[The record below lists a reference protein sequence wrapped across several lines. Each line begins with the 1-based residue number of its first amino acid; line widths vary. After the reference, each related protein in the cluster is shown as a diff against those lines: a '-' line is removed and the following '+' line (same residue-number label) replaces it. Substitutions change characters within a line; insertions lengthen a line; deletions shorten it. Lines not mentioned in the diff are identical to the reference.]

1 MSSAPQ
7 RPGGTHRVD
16 QPKTS
21 RGPLNSIADFASR
34 AARSTSQNAVNLGA
48 TRPGVT
54 KMIAVAGAG
63 VLLIGGGIFAYNS
76 MHQEENAFLATGDEY
91 ARVCQDATTGQRVDD
106 SECEKAGAQETTA
119 SPSESASSDSSNSSS
134 SSGSSGFSG
143 SSGSSGTSNSSTTTH
158 HNGSNAFLWYYLG
171 HQSAAN
177 SNGASSNYIPR
188 VGEKLSG
195 GSTTRPSNGTVYSG
209 VPSSGGGFED
219 SYRSA
224 KKSSTIS
231 SGKETSTKNTGKT
244 SSVRDNT
251 TGTVSNSRRNGSSGS
266 NSGSSGSS
274 NSSKSGTSSSN
285 KSGSKSGS
293 SSSNKSGSKSSGS
306 KGGFGGGSKSGG
318 GRSGG

>member
-7 RPGGTHRVD
+7 HPGGTHRVD
-16 QPKTS
+16 QPKAS
-21 RGPLNSIADFASR
+21 RGPLNSVADFASR
-34 AARSTSQNAVNLGA
+34 AARSASQNAVNLGA

-54 KMIAVAGAG
+54 KMIAVAGAS

-76 MHQEENAFLATGDEY
+76 MHQEENAFLASDDEY
-91 ARVCQDATTGQRVDD
+91 ARVCQDATTGERVDD
-106 SECEKAGAQETTA
+106 SECEKAGAQEPTA
-119 SPSESASSDSSNSSS
+119 NPSESASSDSSSSS
-134 SSGSSGFSG
+134 SSHSG
-143 SSGSSGTSNSSTTTH
+143 SSGSGSSGSSNSSTTTH
-158 HNGSNAFLWYYLG
+158 HSGSNAFLWYYLG
-171 HQSAAN
+171 RQSAAN
-177 SNGASSNYIPR
+177 SNGASASYIPR

-219 SYRSA
+219 SYRNA
-224 KKSSTIS
+224 KKASTIS
-231 SGKETSTKNTGKT
+231 SGKEISTKNTGKT

-251 TGTVSNSRRNGSSGS
+251 TGTVSNARRNGTSGS
-266 NSGSSGSS
+266 NSGSS
-274 NSSKSGTSSSN
+274 NSSKSGN

-318 GRSGG
+318 GHSGG

>member
-7 RPGGTHRVD
+7 HPGGTHRVD

-21 RGPLNSIADFASR
+21 RGPLNSVADFASR
-34 AARSTSQNAVNLGA
+34 AARSASQNAVNLGA

-54 KMIAVAGAG
+54 KMIAVAGAS

-76 MHQEENAFLATGDEY
+76 MHQEENAFLASDDEY
-91 ARVCQDATTGQRVDD
+91 ARVCQDATTGERVDD
-106 SECEKAGAQETTA
+106 SECEKAGAQEPTA
-119 SPSESASSDSSNSSS
+119 SPSDSSS
-134 SSGSSGFSG
+134 SSSSHSGSSGSG
-143 SSGSSGTSNSSTTTH
+143 SSGSSGSSNSSTTTH
-158 HNGSNAFLWYYLG
+158 HSGSNAFLWYYLG
-171 HQSAAN
+171 RQSAAN
-177 SNGASSNYIPR
+177 SNGASASYIPR

-195 GSTTRPSNGTVYSG
+195 GSTSRPSNGTVYSG

-219 SYRSA
+219 SYRNA

-231 SGKETSTKNTGKT
+231 SGKEISTKNTGKT

-251 TGTVSNSRRNGSSGS
+251 TGTVSNARRNGTSGS
-266 NSGSSGSS
+266 NSGSS
-274 NSSKSGTSSSN
+274 NSS

-318 GRSGG
+318 GHSGG

>member
-7 RPGGTHRVD
+7 HPGGTHRVD

-21 RGPLNSIADFASR
+21 RGPLNSVADFASR
-34 AARSTSQNAVNLGA
+34 AARSASQNAVNLGA

-54 KMIAVAGAG
+54 KMIAVAGAS

-76 MHQEENAFLATGDEY
+76 MHQEENAFLASDDEY
-91 ARVCQDATTGQRVDD
+91 ARVCQDATTGERVDD
-106 SECEKAGAQETTA
+106 SECEKAGAQEPTA
-119 SPSESASSDSSNSSS
+119 NPSESASSDSSSSS
-134 SSGSSGFSG
+134 SSHSG
-143 SSGSSGTSNSSTTTH
+143 SSGSGSSGSSNSSTTTH
-158 HNGSNAFLWYYLG
+158 HSGSNAFLWYYLG
-171 HQSAAN
+171 RQSAAN
-177 SNGASSNYIPR
+177 SNGASASYVPR

-219 SYRSA
+219 SYRNA
-224 KKSSTIS
+224 KKASTIS
-231 SGKETSTKNTGKT
+231 SGKEISTKNTGKT

-251 TGTVSNSRRNGSSGS
+251 TGTVSNARRNGTSGS
-266 NSGSSGSS
+266 NSGSS
-274 NSSKSGTSSSN
+274 NSSKSGN

-293 SSSNKSGSKSSGS
+293 SSSNKSGGS

-318 GRSGG
+318 GHSGG

>member
-7 RPGGTHRVD
+7 HTGGTHRVD

-21 RGPLNSIADFASR
+21 RGPLNSVADFASR
-34 AARSTSQNAVNLGA
+34 AARSASQNAVNLGA

-54 KMIAVAGAG
+54 KMIAVAGAS

-76 MHQEENAFLATGDEY
+76 MHQEENAFLASDDEY
-91 ARVCQDATTGQRVDD
+91 ARVCQDATTGERVDD
-106 SECEKAGAQETTA
+106 SECEKAGAQEPTA
-119 SPSESASSDSSNSSS
+119 NPSDSSS
-134 SSGSSGFSG
+134 SSSSHSGSSGSG
-143 SSGSSGTSNSSTTTH
+143 SSGSSGSSNSSTTTH
-158 HNGSNAFLWYYLG
+158 HSGSNAFLWYYLG
-171 HQSAAN
+171 RQSAAN
-177 SNGASSNYIPR
+177 SNGASASYIPR

-195 GSTTRPSNGTVYSG
+195 GSTSRPSNGTVYSG

-219 SYRSA
+219 SYRNA

-231 SGKETSTKNTGKT
+231 SGKEISTKNTGKT

-251 TGTVSNSRRNGSSGS
+251 TGTVSNARRNGTSGS
-266 NSGSSGSS
+266 NSGSS
-274 NSSKSGTSSSN
+274 NSS

-318 GRSGG
+318 GHSGG

>member
-7 RPGGTHRVD
+7 HPGGTHRVD

-21 RGPLNSIADFASR
+21 RGPLNSVADFASR
-34 AARSTSQNAVNLGA
+34 AARSASQNAVNLGA

-54 KMIAVAGAG
+54 KMIAVAGAS

-76 MHQEENAFLATGDEY
+76 MHQEENAFLASDDEY
-91 ARVCQDATTGQRVDD
+91 ARVCQDATTGERVDD
-106 SECEKAGAQETTA
+106 SECEKAGAQEPTA
-119 SPSESASSDSSNSSS
+119 NPSESASSDSSSSS
-134 SSGSSGFSG
+134 SSHSG
-143 SSGSSGTSNSSTTTH
+143 SSGSGSSGSSNSSTTTH
-158 HNGSNAFLWYYLG
+158 HSGSNAFLWYYLG
-171 HQSAAN
+171 RQSAAN
-177 SNGASSNYIPR
+177 SNGASASYIPR

-219 SYRSA
+219 SYRNA

-231 SGKETSTKNTGKT
+231 SGKEISTKNTGKT
-244 SSVRDNT
+244 SSARDNT
-251 TGTVSNSRRNGSSGS
+251 TGTVSNARRNGTSGS
-266 NSGSSGSS
+266 NSSSS
-274 NSSKSGTSSSN
+274 NSSKSGN

-293 SSSNKSGSKSSGS
+293 SSSNKSGSKSGGS

-318 GRSGG
+318 GHSGG

>member
-7 RPGGTHRVD
+7 HPGGTHRVD

-21 RGPLNSIADFASR
+21 RGPLNSVADFASR
-34 AARSTSQNAVNLGA
+34 AARSASQNAVNLGA

-54 KMIAVAGAG
+54 KMIAVAGAS

-76 MHQEENAFLATGDEY
+76 MHQEENAFLASDDEY
-91 ARVCQDATTGQRVDD
+91 ARVCQDATTGERVDD
-106 SECEKAGAQETTA
+106 SECEKAGAQEPTA
-119 SPSESASSDSSNSSS
+119 SPSDSSS
-134 SSGSSGFSG
+134 SSSSHSGSSGSG
-143 SSGSSGTSNSSTTTH
+143 SSGSSGSSNSSTATH
-158 HNGSNAFLWYYLG
+158 HSGSNAFLWYYLG
-171 HQSAAN
+171 RQSAAN
-177 SNGASSNYIPR
+177 SNGASASYIPR

-219 SYRSA
+219 SYRNA
-224 KKSSTIS
+224 KKASTIS
-231 SGKETSTKNTGKT
+231 SGKEISTKNTGKT

-251 TGTVSNSRRNGSSGS
+251 TGTVSNSRRNGTSGS
-266 NSGSSGSS
+266 NSGSS
-274 NSSKSGTSSSN
+274 NSS

-318 GRSGG
+318 GHSGG

>member
-7 RPGGTHRVD
+7 HPGGTHRVD

-21 RGPLNSIADFASR
+21 RGPLNSVADFASR
-34 AARSTSQNAVNLGA
+34 AARSASQNAVNLGA

-54 KMIAVAGAG
+54 KMIAVAGAS

-76 MHQEENAFLATGDEY
+76 MHQEENAFLASDDEY
-91 ARVCQDATTGQRVDD
+91 ARVCQDATTGERVDD
-106 SECEKAGAQETTA
+106 SECEKAGAQEPTA
-119 SPSESASSDSSNSSS
+119 NRSESASSDSSSSS
-134 SSGSSGFSG
+134 SSHSG
-143 SSGSSGTSNSSTTTH
+143 SSGSGSSGSSNSSTTTH
-158 HNGSNAFLWYYLG
+158 HSGSNAFLWYYLG
-171 HQSAAN
+171 RQSAAN
-177 SNGASSNYIPR
+177 SNGASASYIPR

-219 SYRSA
+219 SYRNA
-224 KKSSTIS
+224 KKASTIS
-231 SGKETSTKNTGKT
+231 SGKEISTKNTGKT

-251 TGTVSNSRRNGSSGS
+251 TGTVSNARRNGTSGS
-266 NSGSSGSS
+266 NSGSS
-274 NSSKSGTSSSN
+274 NSSKSGN

-293 SSSNKSGSKSSGS
+293 SSSNKSGSKSGGS

-318 GRSGG
+318 GHSGG

>member
-7 RPGGTHRVD
+7 HPGGTHRVD

-21 RGPLNSIADFASR
+21 RGPLNSVADFASR
-34 AARSTSQNAVNLGA
+34 AARSASQNAVNLGA

-54 KMIAVAGAG
+54 KMIAVAGAS

-76 MHQEENAFLATGDEY
+76 MHQEENAFLASDDEY
-91 ARVCQDATTGQRVDD
+91 ARVCQDATTGERVDD
-106 SECEKAGAQETTA
+106 SECEKAGAQEPTA
-119 SPSESASSDSSNSSS
+119 NPSESASSDSSSSS
-134 SSGSSGFSG
+134 SSHSG
-143 SSGSSGTSNSSTTTH
+143 SSGSGSSGSSNSSTTTH
-158 HNGSNAFLWYYLG
+158 HSGSNAFLWYYLG
-171 HQSAAN
+171 RQSAAN
-177 SNGASSNYIPR
+177 SNGASASYIPR

-219 SYRSA
+219 SYRNA
-224 KKSSTIS
+224 KKASTIS
-231 SGKETSTKNTGKT
+231 SGKEISTKNTGKT

-251 TGTVSNSRRNGSSGS
+251 TGTVSNSRRNGTSGS
-266 NSGSSGSS
+266 NSGSS
-274 NSSKSGTSSSN
+274 NSS

-318 GRSGG
+318 GHSGG

>member
-7 RPGGTHRVD
+7 HPGGTHRVD

-21 RGPLNSIADFASR
+21 RGPLNSVADFASR
-34 AARSTSQNAVNLGA
+34 AARSASQNAVNLGV

-54 KMIAVAGAG
+54 KMIAVAGAS

-76 MHQEENAFLATGDEY
+76 MHQEENAFLASDDEY
-91 ARVCQDATTGQRVDD
+91 ARVCQDATTGERVDD
-106 SECEKAGAQETTA
+106 SECEKAGAQEPTA
-119 SPSESASSDSSNSSS
+119 NPSESASSDSSSSS
-134 SSGSSGFSG
+134 SSHSG
-143 SSGSSGTSNSSTTTH
+143 SSGSGSSGSSNSSTTTH
-158 HNGSNAFLWYYLG
+158 HSGSNAFLWYYLG
-171 HQSAAN
+171 RQSAAN
-177 SNGASSNYIPR
+177 SNGASASYIPR

-219 SYRSA
+219 SYRNA

-231 SGKETSTKNTGKT
+231 SGKEISTKNTGKT

-251 TGTVSNSRRNGSSGS
+251 TGTVSNARRNGTSGS
-266 NSGSSGSS
+266 NSGSS
-274 NSSKSGTSSSN
+274 NSSKSGN

-318 GRSGG
+318 GHSGG

>member
-7 RPGGTHRVD
+7 HPGGTHRVD

-21 RGPLNSIADFASR
+21 RGPLNSVADFASR
-34 AARSTSQNAVNLGA
+34 AARSASQNAVNLGA

-54 KMIAVAGAG
+54 KMIAVAGAS

-76 MHQEENAFLATGDEY
+76 MHQDENAFLASDDEY
-91 ARVCQDATTGQRVDD
+91 ARVCQDATTGERVDD
-106 SECEKAGAQETTA
+106 SECEKAGAQEPTA
-119 SPSESASSDSSNSSS
+119 NPSESASSDSSSSS
-134 SSGSSGFSG
+134 SSHSG
-143 SSGSSGTSNSSTTTH
+143 SSGSGSSGSSNSSTTTH
-158 HNGSNAFLWYYLG
+158 HSGSNAFLWYYLG
-171 HQSAAN
+171 RQSAAN
-177 SNGASSNYIPR
+177 SNGASASYIPR

-219 SYRSA
+219 SYRNA
-224 KKSSTIS
+224 KKASTIS
-231 SGKETSTKNTGKT
+231 SGKEISTKNTGKT

-251 TGTVSNSRRNGSSGS
+251 TGTVSNARRNGTSGS
-266 NSGSSGSS
+266 NSGSS
-274 NSSKSGTSSSN
+274 NSSKSGN

-318 GRSGG
+318 GHSGG

>member
-7 RPGGTHRVD
+7 HPGGTHRVD

-21 RGPLNSIADFASR
+21 RGPLNSVADFASR
-34 AARSTSQNAVNLGA
+34 AARSASQNAVNLGA

-54 KMIAVAGAG
+54 KMIAVAGAS

-76 MHQEENAFLATGDEY
+76 MHQEENAFLASDDEY
-91 ARVCQDATTGQRVDD
+91 ARVCQDATTGERVDD
-106 SECEKAGAQETTA
+106 SECEKAGAQEPTA
-119 SPSESASSDSSNSSS
+119 SPSDSSS
-134 SSGSSGFSG
+134 SSSSHSGSSGSG
-143 SSGSSGTSNSSTTTH
+143 SSGSSGSSNSSTTTH
-158 HNGSNAFLWYYLG
+158 HSGSNAFLWYYLG
-171 HQSAAN
+171 RQSAAN
-177 SNGASSNYIPR
+177 SNGASASYIPR

-195 GSTTRPSNGTVYSG
+195 GSTSRPSNGTVYSG

-219 SYRSA
+219 SYRNA

-231 SGKETSTKNTGKT
+231 SGKEISTKNTGKT

-251 TGTVSNSRRNGSSGS
+251 TGTVSNARRNGTSGS
-266 NSGSSGSS
+266 NSGSS
-274 NSSKSGTSSSN
+274 NSS

-306 KGGFGGGSKSGG
+306 KSGFGGGSKSGG
-318 GRSGG
+318 GHSGG

>member
-7 RPGGTHRVD
+7 HPGGTHRVD

-21 RGPLNSIADFASR
+21 RGPLNSVADFASR
-34 AARSTSQNAVNLGA
+34 AARSASQNAVNLGA

-54 KMIAVAGAG
+54 KMIAVAGAS

-76 MHQEENAFLATGDEY
+76 MHQEENAFLASDDEY
-91 ARVCQDATTGQRVDD
+91 ARVCQDATTGERVDD
-106 SECEKAGAQETTA
+106 SECEKAGAQEPTA
-119 SPSESASSDSSNSSS
+119 NPSDSSS
-134 SSGSSGFSG
+134 SSSSHSG
-143 SSGSSGTSNSSTTTH
+143 SSGSGSSGSSNSSTTTH
-158 HNGSNAFLWYYLG
+158 HSGSNAFLWYYLG
-171 HQSAAN
+171 RQSAAN
-177 SNGASSNYIPR
+177 SNGASASYIPR

-219 SYRSA
+219 SYRNA

-231 SGKETSTKNTGKT
+231 SGKEISTKNTGKT

-251 TGTVSNSRRNGSSGS
+251 TGTVSNARRNGTSGS
-266 NSGSSGSS
+266 NSGSS
-274 NSSKSGTSSSN
+274 NSSKSGN

-318 GRSGG
+318 GHSGG